1 MKKFSKILSLV
12 LVLALVFAPIAL
24 AADGTISNPGS
35 DFNANVNSTVQ
46 SNMKGPLG
54 QVIGTLQWIGYGIAL
69 IMVVWLGIQW
79 MIAQPAKKAE
89 LKGKM
94 WSMAIGIILIVAG
107 STIVGMVWN
116 GANTVTS
123 NSATETA
130 N

>member
-24 AADGTISNPGS
+24 AKVDVAGLGGDNLE
-35 DFNANVNSTVQ
+35 ANSEVTDKAAS
-46 SNMKGPLG
+46 PLN
-54 QVIGTLQWIGYGIAL
+54 QAAGTLQWIGYGIAI
-69 IMVVWLGIQW
+69 IMIVWLGIQW

-107 STIVGMVWN
+107 STIVGWVW
-116 GANTVTS
+116 GAGG
-123 NSATETA
+123 EFIK
-130 N
+130 